1 MEYFIIRQHPS
12 SELSW
17 AVQFCAILPW
27 NDRLFVIRRCDAV
40 TALRFTAIIRVI
52 NIESLAVG
60 ISESEGD
67 RYIDEWKKGRW
78 NNLLS
83 FAWSAAMR
91 VGRRSG
97 WADMRTTL
105 ACAAWCAMRETNSE
119 KKRKS
124 VDLILFNYQL
134 NCKNGLGAGDNRN
147 VDVPPLIRLASM
159 LFKSGDQSSQTTTG
173 NIIYFISYHICGEF
187 TFFSDAIVFF
197 FCSWPNWFAQSW
209 CARAIVAS
217 FSFQLLVIYFVV
229 SNEREI
235 HKIEIEQDS
244 NQFCTR
250 TVSTECQWF
259 VWWRN
264 NQRMQSVKS
273 LRAQRW
279 KIVIV
284 ASAPW
289 QFENKKKTRSQL

>member
-1 MEYFIIRQHPS
+1 MWRCNCIALYRHYSCHKHWITCRGHLRERGRQIH
-12 SELSW
+12 
-17 AVQFCAILPW
+17 
-27 NDRLFVIRRCDAV
+27 
-40 TALRFTAIIRVI
+40 
-52 NIESLAVG
+52 
-60 ISESEGD
+60 
-67 RYIDEWKKGRW
+67 IDEWKKGRW

-105 ACAAWCAMRETNSE
+105 ACAAWCAMRETMWIVK

-159 LFKSGDQSSQTTTG
+159 LFKAATNHHKQPLAILS
-173 NIIYFISYHICGEF
+173 ISYHIIYVANLLSFPMQLC
-187 TFFSDAIVFF
+187 FF

-235 HKIEIEQDS
+235 Q
-244 NQFCTR
+244 
-250 TVSTECQWF
+250 
-259 VWWRN
+259 
-264 NQRMQSVKS
+264 
-273 LRAQRW
+273 
-279 KIVIV
+279 
-284 ASAPW
+284 
-289 QFENKKKTRSQL
+289 